1 MIASY
6 GLEGGRLAG
15 PDAPLLRSV
24 WIDLLSPTPAEEAEV
39 EELVGLD
46 VPTRADMEEIEASS
60 RLYFEDHAAVMTAIL
75 PAHADGD
82 DPEMAPV
89 SFVLTQDRLVT
100 VRYHE
105 PRSFGTFVAR
115 AQKGG
120 IEAEDG
126 MGLLVALLEVI
137 VDRMADIVERAA
149 TEVDGISR
157 RIFRNP
163 KSAGRDYQTIL
174 EEIGRK
180 GDLISNVMDSL
191 LTLERLDR
199 FLAHVTVQKS
209 SAKDMRGRVK
219 TLARDIQ
226 SLIDHGNFV
235 AAKVTFLLDA
245 TLGMISIEQNKINKI
260 LSVVAAVFLPPTL
273 IASIYGMNFE
283 HMPELSWPFGYPLAL
298 ILMVCTAAGT
308 FLFFKRKGWL

>member
-1 MIASY
+1 MIGSY
-6 GLEGGRLAG
+6 RLTAGRLAG
-15 PDAPLLRSV
+15 PDAPLHEAL
-24 WIDLLSPTPAEEAEV
+24 WLDLFAPTADEEADV
-39 EELVGLD
+39 ETLVGFD
-46 VPTRADMEEIEASS
+46 VPTRDDMEEIEASS

-75 PAHADGD
+75 PARADGD

-89 SFVLTQDRLVT
+89 SFVLTPDRLVT

-105 PRSFGTFVAR
+105 PRSFATFAAR

-120 IEAEDG
+120 IEADSSI
-126 MGLLVALLEVI
+126 GLLVALLEVI
-137 VDRMADIVERAA
+137 VDRIADIMERAA
-149 TEVDGISR
+149 GEIDGISR

-163 KSAGRDYQTIL
+163 KSAGRDYQAIL

-180 GDLISNVMDSL
+180 GDLVSKVMDSL

-199 FLAHVTVQKS
+199 FLAHVTVQKK
-209 SAKDMRGRVK
+209 SAKDVRDRVK
-219 TLARDIQ
+219 TLARDVQ

-298 ILMVCTAAGT
+298 ILMVCTAGGT